1 MKTDLA
7 YDPENPPFEPQWE
20 VTEDLHLH
28 TTASDGLLTP
38 TALVQYLG
46 KTSLKLAAITDHDT
60 VAGVDEALVA
70 GAKSFPHLHLIP
82 GIEMS
87 ARTAKADMHIV
98 GLFINHKSP
107 KLVALLENF
116 QAEREAAV
124 KKVVAKLATMGLK
137 VEYERVRELAGGTI
151 GRPHIARAM
160 LEKGYISSFKEA
172 FDKYL
177 GDGKPAN
184 VGRKGVNPREALA
197 IIDSV
202 GGVGVLAH
210 PRTVANLEAEL
221 PLMVDSG
228 LVGIEVYAEKYGGA
242 HQGLYQQLAQ
252 KYGLEISGG
261 SDYHANGNETEV
273 KPGQSGPPA
282 GTTAKLYQRARALHG
297 ERIGYQLDSSAL
309 GL

>member
-1 MKTDLA
+1 MKNGLA
-7 YDPENPPFEPQWE
+7 YDPENPPFEPHWE

-38 TALVQYLG
+38 TALVEYLG
-46 KTSLKLAAITDHDT
+46 QTSLKLAAITDHDT
-60 VAGVDEALVA
+60 VAGIDEALKA
-70 GAKSFPHLHLIP
+70 GANFPNLHLIP

-87 ARTAKADMHIV
+87 ARTEKADMHIV
-98 GLFINHKSP
+98 GLFINHRDT
-107 KLVALLENF
+107 KLNATLERF
-116 QAEREAAV
+116 QAEREGAV
-124 KKVVAKLATMGLK
+124 KKVVAKLATMGMK

-184 VGRKGVNPREALA
+184 VGRKGVTPSEALK
-197 IIDSV
+197 IIHSV

-210 PRTVANLEAEL
+210 PRTVANLEDEL
-221 PLMVDSG
+221 PLMVESG
-228 LVGIEVYAEKYGGA
+228 LVGIEVYAEKYRGT
-242 HQGLYQQLAQ
+242 HHGLYQELAD

-273 KPGQSGPPA
+273 KPGQSGPPD
-282 GTTAKLYQRARALHG
+282 GTTAKLYQRALALHG
-297 ERIGYQLDSSAL
+297 DKIGYKMGSSAL